1 MKGASFLIACS
12 AICLLGL
19 LAVVNPGSAMLDE
32 GKTGI
37 WSCWPQTRYI
47 KADMAVVT
55 HPDIFKWKFA
65 KRGEKQVE
73 KPTTPPVE
81 PPKTP
86 DLTREPEVGTPIP
99 LPEKVVYFDYDKAVL
114 KPEGKAAIQKNVQF
128 LKENPKN
135 TVLLEGHCDERG
147 TPEYNI
153 ALGERRAESVKNY
166 MMELGIAGDR
176 ITTKSWGEEKPAAQG
191 HDESAWRLNRR
202 AEMFYYEN

>member
-1 MKGASFLIACS
+1 
-12 AICLLGL
+12 
-19 LAVVNPGSAMLDE
+19 
-32 GKTGI
+32 
-37 WSCWPQTRYI
+37 
-47 KADMAVVT
+47 MAVVT

-73 KPTTPPVE
+73 KPITPPVE

-147 TPEYNI
+147 TTEYNL
-153 ALGERRAESVKNY
+153 ALGERRAIMVRDFLVNY
-166 MMELGIAGDR
+166 GVDSSRLQYVSYGKERPFSTGADEASM
-176 ITTKSWGEEKPAAQG
+176 AQ
-191 HDESAWRLNRR
+191 NRR
-202 AEMFYYEN
+202 AHFRALPE